1 MSKAKLEFDL
11 NDLDDRLEYE
21 RVVKSTDMSFLLF
34 DVVYNYK
41 KNLYWEFEK
50 LEEKGETPSVYDGI
64 DAVLDK
70 IVSEMNEK
78 GIILD
83 KLIV

>member
-1 MSKAKLEFDL
+1 
-11 NDLDDRLEYE
+11 
-21 RVVKSTDMSFLLF
+21 MSFLLF
-34 DVVYNYK
+34 DIVYNYRK
-41 KNLYWEFEK
+41 ELFWKFEK
-50 LEEKGETPSVYDGI
+50 MEENGETPNVYDGI

-78 GIILD
+78 GIIID